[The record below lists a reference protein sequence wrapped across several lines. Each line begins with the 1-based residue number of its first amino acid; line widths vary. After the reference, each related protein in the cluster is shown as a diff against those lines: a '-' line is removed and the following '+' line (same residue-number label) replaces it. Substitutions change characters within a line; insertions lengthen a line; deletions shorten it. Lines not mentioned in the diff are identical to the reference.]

1 MEFQD
6 LESKL
11 YEDIENEI
19 LYSAI
24 EETIENEDKA
34 KPAKTLNSSKKKK
47 RKRYSSKLKTGLKI
61 RTVILLLL
69 TLLVNTYAW
78 FIYISTVSMGISMHV
93 KNWSFELSSGD
104 QTENFIF
111 EVGEIYPGMT
121 EKEQII
127 SAKNSGETE
136 AELSC
141 DILSL
146 KIFEDKYVAGE
157 TTYDNNGTEEV
168 YTSEKLFELLG
179 TYPFKIQIYIDDV
192 LYTGTPIA
200 MPAKSQDVVLK
211 FKVNWDY
218 EVESD
223 DQAVIDA
230 ADEIDTYWGNRAY
243 EFDNNHPDEYCI
255 EVEVK
260 IKAVQKEET
269 QTTTP

>member
-24 EETIENEDKA
+24 EETIENEDKV
-34 KPAKTLNSSKKKK
+34 KPTKTLNSSKKKK
-47 RKRYSSKLKTGLKI
+47 RKRYSSKLKSGLKI

-104 QTENFIF
+104 QTENFVF

-146 KIFEDKYVAGE
+146 KIFEDKYIAGE

-168 YTSEKLFELLG
+168 YTSEKLFELLK
-179 TYPFKIQIYIDDV
+179 TYPFKIEIYIDDV
-192 LYTGTPIA
+192 LYDGIPIA
-200 MPAKSQDVVLK
+200 MPAEDKDVVLK

-260 IKAVQKEET
+260 IKAVQKDET